1 MADLSGKLC
10 VVTGGNTGIG
20 RETVRGLAARGAEVV
35 IACRNQQK
43 GETARADVVASTG
56 NDAVR
61 VMPLDLA
68 SLASVRAFTAA
79 LREKH
84 DRLHIL
90 VCNAGVWTR
99 QRQTTAEG
107 FELSMGVNHLGHFVL
122 VRELEPL
129 LRAAAPSRIVVVS
142 SDIHYRAR
150 MDFDDLMWEKRRFR
164 GPMAYGQ
171 SKLANV
177 LYTCALA
184 RRLEGSG
191 VTVNA
196 VHPGVVRTELAREYP
211 RAVMTILNL
220 FFISPERGAATSLHV
235 ATAPHLEKVSGQY
248 FAKCREKRPSRRA
261 LVMADQE
268 RLWDMSERYT
278 SA

>member
-84 DRLHIL
+84 DRLYIL

>member
-1 MADLSGKLC
+1 MADLTGKLC

-43 GETARADVVASTG
+43 GEAARADVVASTG

-68 SLASVRAFTAA
+68 ALANVRSFAAA

-84 DRLHIL
+84 ERLDIL

-99 QRQTTAEG
+99 QRQTTQDG
-107 FELSMGVNHLGHFVL
+107 FELSIGVNHLGHFVL

-129 LRAAAPSRIVVVS
+129 LRAAAPARIVVVS

-164 GPMAYGQ
+164 GPSAYGQ

-177 LYTCALA
+177 LYTAALA

-235 ATAPHLEKVSGQY
+235 ATAPHLAKVSGKY

-261 LVMADQE
+261 LVMPDQE